1 MKGTRIYLTQTKLTW
16 IYQKKEEKMS
26 SSNQIVTAAEI
37 AQMILLICKKKSGKN
52 KNLENK
58 FWGNKIETKNS
69 LQKLKKKSNQI
80 KNKENQK
87 FKKKKIDFLFHFQ
100 MTSSFF

>member
-1 MKGTRIYLTQTKLTW
+1 MMPPQRW
-16 IYQKKEEKMS
+16 
-26 SSNQIVTAAEI
+26 SNQIVTAAEI
-37 AQMILLICKKKSGKN
+37 AQMILLICKKKSWKN

-69 LQKLKKKSNQI
+69 LQKLKEKSNQI

-87 FKKKKIDFLFHFQ
+87 LKKKIDFLFHFQ

>member
-1 MKGTRIYLTQTKLTW
+1 MVKPNCNSSRNCIDDPSHL
-16 IYQKKEEKMS
+16 QKK
-26 SSNQIVTAAEI
+26 
-37 AQMILLICKKKSGKN
+37 KKKSGKN

-87 FKKKKIDFLFHFQ
+87 LKKKN
-100 MTSSFF
+100 

>member
-1 MKGTRIYLTQTKLTW
+1 MKRRKRSGGDDASS
-16 IYQKKEEKMS
+16 KMVKPNCNS
-26 SSNQIVTAAEI
+26 SRNCIDDPSHLQ
-37 AQMILLICKKKSGKN
+37 KKKSGKN

-87 FKKKKIDFLFHFQ
+87 LKKKIDFLFHF
-100 MTSSFF
+100 

>member
-1 MKGTRIYLTQTKLTW
+1 MMPPQRW
-16 IYQKKEEKMS
+16 
-26 SSNQIVTAAEI
+26 SNQIVTAAEI
-37 AQMILLICKKKSGKN
+37 AQMILLICKKKKKKSGKN
-52 KNLENK
+52 ENLENK

-87 FKKKKIDFLFHFQ
+87 LKKKIDFLFHFQ